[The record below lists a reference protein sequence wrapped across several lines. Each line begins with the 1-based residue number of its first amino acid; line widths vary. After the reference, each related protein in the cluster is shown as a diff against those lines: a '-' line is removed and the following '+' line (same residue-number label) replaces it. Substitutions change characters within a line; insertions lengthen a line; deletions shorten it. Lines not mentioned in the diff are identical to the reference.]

1 MNDEISEG
9 ISEGIINLKLRFLL
23 HLAEHKDM
31 GVTSAEL
38 TKFFGV
44 SYAYASI
51 SLSEFEKKGYL
62 TTITTKNKREK
73 RRVLTGKTYSLFRLI
88 GDQ

>member
-1 MNDEISEG
+1 MNNEISEA
-9 ISEGIINLKLRFLL
+9 ITEGIINLKLRFLL
-23 HLAEHKDM
+23 HIADNRDQ

-51 SLSEFEKKGYL
+51 SLASFEKNGYI
-62 TTITTKNKREK
+62 TTLTTKN
-73 RRVLTGKTYSLFRLI
+73 
-88 GDQ
+88 